1 MTNERAKALENLAI
15 LCRDISPGTYDDP
28 NGPYRY
34 SCCHA
39 ASHGPQ
45 AKGHDKDCW
54 YEKLQTALAELDKLS

>member
-1 MTNERAKALENLAI
+1 MKNKRAKALENLAI
-15 LCRDISPGTYDDP
+15 LCRNIEPRTFDDP
-28 NGPYRY
+28 NGPRRY
-34 SCCHA
+34 SCCDA